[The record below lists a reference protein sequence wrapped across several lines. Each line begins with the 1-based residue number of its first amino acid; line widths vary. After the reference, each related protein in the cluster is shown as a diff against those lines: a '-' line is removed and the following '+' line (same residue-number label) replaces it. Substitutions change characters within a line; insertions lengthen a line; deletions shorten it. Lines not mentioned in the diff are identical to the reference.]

1 MRILKVIVSPGTHL
15 GQERLGRPFA
25 AMGPVS
31 PLRYLDA
38 RRNLIW
44 DGRRCQARIGSCN
57 AYPKIRAPINRHKR
71 SVA

>member
-1 MRILKVIVSPGTHL
+1 MRILKMITSPGTHL

-25 AMGPVS
+25 AMGAVS

-44 DGRRCQARIGSCN
+44 DGKTGQARIGSCSSD
-57 AYPKIRAPINRHKR
+57 PQIRAPIKYPKG
-71 SVA
+71 V